1 MDEFKKYL
9 QEHKDEMD
17 VDTPSAG
24 LLQRIQTQTAAKKKN
39 TLYPLLLRISAAAC
53 MLVIIGFGI
62 KWLLTKNK
70 TGEKIVNAP
79 STPQQKIP
87 EALRVTIDT
96 TTNKNIAAEKN
107 TIAALTPEKNTGPK
121 KMPEPYQ
128 LMRSF
133 EYNYTQLVKLQLKN
147 IRQTPVYGET
157 PDYFNDFKQTL
168 QQIDTDEAII
178 KKNIRSNGLSD
189 ILLEQLINVYQ
200 EKINV
205 LKNLQQ
211 EMNKI
216 NNKVR
221 ENQLP
226 ADTLKSHYI
235 NI

>member
-9 QEHKDEMD
+9 QQHKDELD

-24 LLQRIQTQTAAKKKN
+24 LLQRIQTQTAAKKKA
-39 TLYPLLLRISAAAC
+39 TIYPMLLRISAAAC
-53 MLVIIGFGI
+53 VLVVIGFGI
-62 KWLLTKNK
+62 KWMLSEEKNK
-70 TGEKIVNAP
+70 TEIVTAP
-79 STPQQKIP
+79 STPVQKTP
-87 EALRVTIDT
+87 EVLRAAIDT
-96 TTNKNIAAEKN
+96 GINKNNTEEKN
-107 TIAALTPEKNTGPK
+107 NTAVLSTEKNKVSK
-121 KMPEPYQ
+121 KISEPYQ
-128 LMRSF
+128 LMQSF

-168 QQIDTDEAII
+168 KQIDTDEAII
-178 KKNIRSNGLSD
+178 KKNISTNGLSD
-189 ILLEQLINVYQ
+189 VLLEQLINVYQ

-216 NNKVR
+216 NNKVK

-226 ADTLKSHYI
+226 TDTLKSHYI

>member
-9 QEHKDEMD
+9 QEHKDELD
-17 VDTPSAG
+17 VDAPSAG
-24 LLQRIQTQTAAKKKN
+24 LLQRIQTQTTAKKKAA
-39 TLYPLLLRISAAAC
+39 LYPVLLRISAAAC
-53 MLVIIGFGI
+53 ILVLIGFGI
-62 KWLLTKNK
+62 KRMLNTGD
-70 TGEKIVNAP
+70 TGERIVTAP
-79 STPQQKIP
+79 ATPTQKTP
-87 EALRVTIDT
+87 GVLPAAIDT
-96 TTNKNIAAEKN
+96 VTNRHIAEEKN
-107 TIAALTPEKNTGPK
+107 NTASLSPEKNTAAK
-121 KMPEPYQ
+121 KISEPYR
-128 LMRSF
+128 LMQSF

-168 QQIDTDEAII
+168 KQIDTDEAII

-189 ILLEQLINVYQ
+189 VLLEQLINVYQ

-216 NNKVR
+216 NNKVK
-221 ENQLP
+221 ENHLP
-226 ADTLKSHYI
+226 TDTLTSHYI